1 MWHKKRKSYHA
12 IFIINKTSKL
22 NFIKVFE
29 TLDIDVAKNS
39 LPNEKSRAR
48 RKHGPKP
55 LREPGKL
62 QKILRSEIHRSL
74 ERSVVCDIGA
84 STFLKR

>member
-1 MWHKKRKSYHA
+1 MVQKKESYHA
-12 IFIINKTSKL
+12 MFIINETSKL

-29 TLDIDVAKNS
+29 TLHIGVAKNS
-39 LPNEKSRAR
+39 FPNEKSRAR
-48 RKHGPKP
+48 RKYGPKL

-62 QKILRSEIHRSL
+62 QKFVRSEIHCSL
-74 ERSVVCDIGA
+74 EMSVVCDIGA